1 MKKLLLTFL
10 CITSVLSTAVAS
22 HQINI
27 LETQQT
33 TPEKT
38 FCDGWEDGYEDGF
51 TYHSIQNRRI
61 KPIFTTPTCPISKIG
76 FDTYQDGYN
85 CGLIQGKKDFK
96 KRDPTVEDDGSH
108 PIAIPARDIDDERS
122 FCQGWKNG
130 FEVGYTYY
138 YVINRRRKPFFTTP
152 ICPVA
157 KIDNDNYQAGY
168 NRGLLAGRDEF
179 QERNPDL
186 ETSEEE
192 IHIYQK
198 KRKKRKKR
206 NNKKDKRSYCDG
218 WEDGYEDG
226 YTHHNS
232 VNGGI
237 KPIFITPICPISKI
251 GYDTYQD
258 GYDRG
263 RKKGLKDF
271 KKR

>member
-10 CITSVLSTAVAS
+10 FITSVLATAVAS

-33 TPEKT
+33 TSEKT

-51 TYHSIQNRRI
+51 TYHSVQNRRI
-61 KPIFTTPTCPISKIG
+61 KPIFITPICPISKIG

-96 KRDPTVEDDGSH
+96 KRNPRVEDDGSH
-108 PIAIPARDIDDERS
+108 PIAIPAKDIDDERS
-122 FCQGWKNG
+122 FCQGWENG

-138 YVINRRRKPFFTTP
+138 YVTNRRRIPFFTTP
-152 ICPVA
+152 ICPIS

-168 NRGLLAGRDEF
+168 NRGLLAGREKF
-179 QERNPDL
+179 
-186 ETSEEE
+186 
-192 IHIYQK
+192 QK
-198 KRKKRKKR
+198 KNPKL
-206 NNKKDKRSYCDG
+206 NASNNDEVHAYHNKKDKRSYCDG

-232 VNGGI
+232 INRKI

-251 GYDTYQD
+251 GRDTYQD

-263 RKKGLKDF
+263 RSRGLKDF